1 MDHHDGTERAGEAQ
15 DYSGFCSSPLAIRP
29 LPSRSSHSINRWR
42 PALTRQDLSTVVH
55 ELLEKETGE
64 SYPGLQE
71 STSLREGLN
80 LDSLDMAGLVLHV
93 ESRFGI
99 QIETELL
106 ESIAT
111 VGDMLNVLE
120 RKLAA
125 TSGRQAA

>member
-1 MDHHDGTERAGEAQ
+1 M
-15 DYSGFCSSPLAIRP
+15 
-29 LPSRSSHSINRWR
+29 
-42 PALTRQDLSTVVH
+42 TRQELSTVVH

>member
-1 MDHHDGTERAGEAQ
+1 M
-15 DYSGFCSSPLAIRP
+15 
-29 LPSRSSHSINRWR
+29 
-42 PALTRQDLSTVVH
+42 TRQELSTIVH

-64 SYPGLQE
+64 SYTGLQE
-71 STSLREGLN
+71 STTLREGLN
-80 LDSLDMAGLVLHV
+80 LDSLDMAGLVLHM

-120 RKLAA
+120 RKLDAKA
-125 TSGRQAA
+125 GRQAA